1 MVGWS
6 GYTHS
11 ISGFTGPLMSV
22 TEYERKTVL
31 HVNMIDDK
39 PYDVSV
45 MIKTPTNIALTPG
58 DTVTAVGKFEFPEDT
73 LEFASEKNLW
83 HR

>member
-58 DTVTAVGKFEFPEDT
+58 DTKGMEVYGCRCRTGFCGYGSAGY
-73 LEFASEKNLW
+73 NW
-83 HR
+83 